1 MSPLP
6 PPCPLDTRGGRP
18 GAHQPPHRIGSASQ
32 VDSYGGAWGA
42 LRGGGDAPPVTHAT
56 GCEPTDELV
65 SVHAWP
71 GLLRSRPH
79 CLSARTRVV
88 LRGGGPH
95 MPIFGLGTGGSDD
108 DEAVIAAAIRA
119 GYALLDMGELYE
131 NEALVGRAV
140 RRSGVH
146 REALFLSSKVGHW
159 CTSPP
164 PAALLSQLPP
174 QYRNLGALYPTS
186 RGTVARAV
194 CVGGAAETRLAL
206 LASLRRL
213 EVSYLDLYLLHW
225 PLTDAA
231 YELHDPAHAAVRLDA
246 WRALVELKREG
257 LVRAIGVSNFS
268 PRQME
273 PLLTIETPAVLQLEL
288 HPLLQRRELRAFC
301 AEHGILLQAY
311 TGAYKPELR
320 EHPELARLARGV
332 PVAAERVPHPAA
344 ILSMRWTL
352 QAGAAIIPRSRRQAY
367 VGTNLQVF
375 SDGFARLLPPS
386 AMEALSALD
395 RNTSLYGLHEIFVSD
410 LIA

>member
-1 MSPLP
+1 MLII
-6 PPCPLDTRGGRP
+6 R
-18 GAHQPPHRIGSASQ
+18 HVGSAPQ

-42 LRGGGDAPPVTHAT
+42 LRGGGSAPLGAQAA

-79 CLSARTRVV
+79 CVNARTRVA

-95 MPIFGLGTGGSDD
+95 MPVFGLGTGGSDD
-108 DEAVIAAAIRA
+108 DEAVVAAAIRA
-119 GYALLDMGELYE
+119 GYALIDMGELYE

-146 REALFLSSKVGHW
+146 REALFLSSKAGHW

-164 PAALLSQLPP
+164 PAALLNELPP
-174 QYRNLGALYPTS
+174 RYRALGALYPTS
-186 RGTVARAV
+186 RGSMARAV
-194 CVGGAAETRLAL
+194 CVGGAVETRLAL

-213 EVSYLDLYLLHW
+213 EVAYLDLYLLHW

-231 YELHDPAHAAVRLDA
+231 YALHDRAHAAVRLEA
-246 WRALVELKREG
+246 WRALVELRREG

-268 PRQME
+268 PRQIE
-273 PLLTIETPAVLQLEL
+273 PLLAIETPAVLQLEL
-288 HPLLQRRELRAFC
+288 HPLLQRREVRAFC
-301 AEHGILLQAY
+301 GKHGILLQAY

-320 EHPELARLARGV
+320 EHPELARLARRV
-332 PVAAERVPHPAA
+332 PAAELVPYPAA

-367 VGTNLQVF
+367 IGTNLQVF
-375 SDGFARLLPPS
+375 SDGFAQLLPPS
-386 AMEALSALD
+386 AMDTLSVLD

-410 LIA
+410 LVA